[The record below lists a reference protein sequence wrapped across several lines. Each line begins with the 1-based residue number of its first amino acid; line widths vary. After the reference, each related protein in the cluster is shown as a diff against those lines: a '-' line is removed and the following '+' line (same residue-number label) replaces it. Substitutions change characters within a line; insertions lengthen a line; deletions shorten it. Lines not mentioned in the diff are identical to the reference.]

1 MIIYSGTLADFES
14 DVDGGLLA
22 EKLSAAVYEKMGRT
36 TSRSEFSS
44 WQNSLNHMYI
54 VLGMSEV
61 PKDAGIAVEYNIPY
75 TGKRVDMIVAGTDD
89 EGVGSAV
96 VIELKQWMTAES
108 VVEKDGIVKTM
119 LGGSMNET
127 THPSFQAWSYVQ
139 VINDYNVCIQDG
151 LLRLR
156 PCAYLHNY
164 DITDKDPLTDP
175 AYNFYMAEAPL
186 FGIRDKN
193 KLREFIQTYIRH
205 GDRNNVIE
213 MIEGGKLRPSKSLQ
227 DCIVS
232 MVKGNREFVMI
243 DGQKI
248 VFEEILEQSRRSKTD
263 PLKRVIIV
271 EGGPGTGKSV
281 LAINLLAKLTDSG
294 CLSAYVTKNSAP
306 RNVYFRKLSEG
317 KERLSRS
324 VTSVK
329 NMFKGSG
336 AFTSSGKNDFDVLLV
351 DESHRL
357 VEKSGMFKNH
367 GENQIKEI
375 IKASK
380 LSVFFID
387 ESQRVTL
394 DDIGTI
400 ENIER
405 FARSCNALIKRM
417 ELDSQFRCDGSD
429 GYVAWVDDVLEIGET
444 ANFDTVDDF
453 EYDIELFD
461 DPNEL
466 RRSIREKNLVANRS
480 RMVAGY
486 CWDWRTD
493 KKCDPEYHDVK
504 IPDSG
509 FEMSWNLGSTDTWAV
524 DETSIDEVG
533 CIHTCQGLEF
543 DYVGVI
549 IGDDLTFSDG
559 KVLTDRTKR
568 ASTDR
573 SLRGL
578 KQKYPDLEERERVAD
593 RIIRNTYRTLMTR
606 GMRGCYIYCTD
617 LPLQEH
623 MRSRIDKFNK
633 NPKN

>member
-14 DVDGGLLA
+14 DVDSGLLA
-22 EKLSAAVYEKMGRT
+22 GKLSAAVYEKMGRT
-36 TSRSEFSS
+36 TPHSEFFS

-54 VLGMSEV
+54 VLGRSNV

-96 VIELKQWMTAES
+96 VIELKQWTAVES
-108 VVEKDGIVKTM
+108 VVEKDGIVKTV
-119 LGGSMNET
+119 LGGSMDET

-139 VINDYNVCIQDG
+139 VINDYNVCVQDG

-164 DITDKDPLTDP
+164 DIGDRDPLTDP

-186 FGIRDKN
+186 FGIHDKN
-193 KLREFIQTYIRH
+193 NLRKFIQTYIRH
-205 GDRNNVIE
+205 GDSKNVIE
-213 MIEGGKLRPSKSLQ
+213 MIDSGRLRPSKSLQ

-232 MVKGNREFVMI
+232 LVNGNQEFVMI
-243 DGQKI
+243 DGQKV
-248 VFEEILEQSRRSKTD
+248 VFEEILEQAEKSRTD
-263 PLKRVIIV
+263 SFKRVIIV

-281 LAINLLAKLTDSG
+281 LAINLLARLTESG
-294 CLSAYVTKNSAP
+294 NLAAYVTKNSAP
-306 RNVYFRKLSEG
+306 RNVYYRKLSEG
-317 KERLSRS
+317 KNRLSRS
-324 VTSVK
+324 VTSIK

-336 AFTSSGKNDFDVLLV
+336 AFISSGKNDFDVLLV

-357 VEKSGMFKNH
+357 VEKSGMFKNN

-375 IKASK
+375 IGASK

-400 ENIER
+400 DNIKN
-405 FARSCNALIKRM
+405 FARSCGARVKKM
-417 ELDSQFRCDGSD
+417 GLDSQFRCDGSD
-429 GYVAWVDDVLEIGET
+429 GYVAWVDDVLEIRET

-453 EYDIELFD
+453 KYEIELFD
-461 DPNEL
+461 NPNDL
-466 RRSIREKNLVANRS
+466 RHSIKEKNLAANRS

-486 CWDWRTD
+486 CWDWKSD
-493 KKCDPEYHDVK
+493 KKDDSEYHDVR
-504 IPDSG
+504 IPDFKFG
-509 FEMSWNLGSTDTWAV
+509 MSWNLGSTSTWA
-524 DETSIDEVG
+524 IDEASIGEIG

-549 IGDDLTFSDG
+549 IGDDLVYRDG
-559 KVLTDRTKR
+559 RVVTDRTKR
-568 ASTDR
+568 ARTDQ

-578 KQKYPDLEERERVAD
+578 RQKYPDPEEQEKVAD

-606 GMRGCYIYCTD
+606 GMKGCYVYCTD
-617 LPLQEH
+617 GPLQEH
-623 MRSRIDKFNK
+623 LRIRINRFKKNK
-633 NPKN
+633 MN

>member
-22 EKLSAAVYEKMGRT
+22 GKLSAAVYEKMGRGT
-36 TSRSEFSS
+36 PQSEFSS

-54 VLGMSEV
+54 VLGKSDV
-61 PKDAGIAVEYNIPY
+61 PKDASIAVEYNIPY

-89 EGVGSAV
+89 RGIGSAI
-96 VIELKQWMTAES
+96 VIELKQWTIAES
-108 VVEKDGIVKTM
+108 VVEKDGIVKTV

-139 VINDYNVCIQDG
+139 MINDYSVCVQDG
-151 LLRLR
+151 LLRLK

-164 DITDKDPLTDP
+164 EITDDDPLTDQ
-175 AYNFYMAEAPL
+175 AYGFYMSEAPL
-186 FGIRDKN
+186 FGIHDKN
-193 KLREFIQTYIRH
+193 RLRKFIQTYVRH
-205 GDRNNVIE
+205 GDSKNVIDMME
-213 MIEGGKLRPSKSLQ
+213 RGRLRPSKSLQ

-232 MVKGNREFVMI
+232 LVNGNREFVMI
-243 DGQKI
+243 DRQK
-248 VFEEILEQSRRSKTD
+248 VVLEEILDQAKRCRND
-263 PLKRVIIV
+263 HFKRVIIV

-281 LAINLLAKLTDSG
+281 LAINLLAKLTEQG
-294 CLSAYVTKNSAP
+294 NLVAYVTKNSAP

-317 KERLSRS
+317 KGRLSRS

-336 AFTSSGKNDFDVLLV
+336 AFISSGKNDFNVLLV

-357 VEKSGMFKNH
+357 AEKSGMFKNQ

-375 IKASK
+375 INASK

-400 ENIER
+400 ENIEG
-405 FARSCNALIKRM
+405 FARSCGARIKRM

-429 GYVAWVDDVLEIGET
+429 GYLAWVDDLLGIRET
-444 ANFDTVDDF
+444 ANFDTADDF
-453 EYDIELFD
+453 VYDIEIFD

-466 RRSIREKNLVANRS
+466 RRSIEEKNLTANKS

-486 CWDWRTD
+486 CWDWKTD
-493 KKCDPEYHDVK
+493 KKHDPAYHDVK
-504 IPDSG
+504 IQDFG
-509 FEMSWNLGSTDTWAV
+509 FGMSWNLGSTNTWAV
-524 DETSIDEVG
+524 DATSVGEIG

-549 IGDDLTFSDG
+549 IGDDLAYRDG
-559 KVLTDRTKR
+559 KVVTDRTKR
-568 ASTDR
+568 ARTDQ

-578 KQKYPDLEERERVAD
+578 KQKYPDPEEQEKVAD

-606 GMRGCYIYCTD
+606 GMKGCYVYCTD
-617 LPLQEH
+617 RSLQEH
-623 MRSRIDKFNK
+623 MRSRINKFKK
-633 NPKN
+633 NTRN